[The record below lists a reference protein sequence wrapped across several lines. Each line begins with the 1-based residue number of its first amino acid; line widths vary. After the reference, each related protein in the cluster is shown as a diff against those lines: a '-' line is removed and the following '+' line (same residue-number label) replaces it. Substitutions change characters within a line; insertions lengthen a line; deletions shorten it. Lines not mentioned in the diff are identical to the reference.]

1 MRKVQRLHSH
11 PSLSSHPW
19 RHGETFTYLFLICYY
34 FVEIPTTIPPQTP
47 SDVPK
52 RPITANPGYC
62 FQKYDSYNAVWG
74 LTINGPR
81 IDGRPDIFFFG
92 SISNADDCEKF
103 CLEEPG
109 CVAYSLFSPTYDTL
123 IIEDS
128 YSGLC
133 YGRGPQPSMLYYIPD
148 GKIVSGFLKWNVDYC
163 RESRR
168 FTDVS
173 GKFCKSHLQKEVAR
187 LYSAFVFKK
196 SGE

>member
-1 MRKVQRLHSH
+1 M
-11 PSLSSHPW
+11 
-19 RHGETFTYLFLICYY
+19 
-34 FVEIPTTIPPQTP
+34 
-47 SDVPK
+47 PK
-52 RPITANPGYC
+52 QPITASPGYC
-62 FQKYDSYNAVWG
+62 FQKYDGYNAIWG

-123 IIEDS
+123 PIDDS

-148 GKIVSGFLKWNVDYC
+148 GKVVSGFLKWNEEYC
-163 RESRR
+163 RESRC
-168 FTDVS
+168 FNDVS
-173 GKFCKSHLQKEVAR
+173 GKICNPLHLEESLLFVSQKSEEQ
-187 LYSAFVFKK
+187 LYSCSNYSFQISKMDVSKNLCQIWKKDIGMFV
-196 SGE
+196 